1 MYEVAHKFKKE
12 HMSEQNTI
20 EKLRVLLPHW
30 IGHNNNHIAEFRKWE
45 GEARKE
51 SGEEVA
57 QLIDKAISDMEV
69 AGKSLSEALE
79 KVGGPLEG
87 GGGHHHHHH

>member
-1 MYEVAHKFKKE
+1 
-12 HMSEQNTI
+12 MSEQSTI
-20 EKLRVLLPHW
+20 KKLRVLLPHW
-30 IGHNNNHIAEFRKWE
+30 IEHNNNHIAEFRKWE

-57 QLIDKAISDMEV
+57 QLLDKAISDMEE

-87 GGGHHHHHH
+87 GGHHHHHH

>member
-1 MYEVAHKFKKE
+1 MA
-12 HMSEQNTI
+12 EQNTI

-30 IGHNNNHIAEFRKWE
+30 IEHNKNHIAEFRKWE
-45 GEARKE
+45 GEAKKE
-51 SGEEVA
+51 SGVEVA
-57 QLIDKAISDMEV
+57 QLLYKAISDMDK

>member
-1 MYEVAHKFKKE
+1 
-12 HMSEQNTI
+12 MSEQNTI

-30 IGHNNNHIAEFRKWE
+30 IEHNNNHIAEFRKWE

-57 QLIDKAISDMEV
+57 QLLDKAISDMEE

-79 KVGGPLEG
+79 KVGGTLG
-87 GGGHHHHHH
+87 SGTGHHHHH

>member
-1 MYEVAHKFKKE
+1 MT
-12 HMSEQNTI
+12 EQDTI
-20 EKLRVLLPHW
+20 KKLRVLLPHW
-30 IGHNNNHIAEFRKWE
+30 IEHNNSHMAEFRKWE
-45 GEARKE
+45 GEAKKE

-57 QLIDKAISDMEV
+57 QLLDKAIRDMEE

-87 GGGHHHHHH
+87 AGHHHH